1 MNGEAEQMSD
11 QIGYW
16 IELSEYDFETAIVM
30 LKNKRYLYV
39 GFMAHQS
46 IEKIL
51 KPFFVKTNREAAP
64 FSHSLSYLAK
74 KAKIYEHFSEDQQHF
89 IDMLEPLNIEC
100 RYPTHKEQLMRSLTQ
115 ERCKEILDS
124 SKELQLWIKQ
134 KL

>member
-1 MNGEAEQMSD
+1 MSD

-16 IELSEYDFETAIVM
+16 TELSDYDIETAIAM
-30 LKNKRYLYV
+30 LKSKRYLYV

-51 KPFFVKTNREAAP
+51 KAYFVKTNGATAP

-74 KAKIYEHFSEDQQHF
+74 KAKIYEHFSENQQLF

-100 RYPTHKEQLMRSLTQ
+100 RYPSHKEQLMKSLTE
-115 ERCKEILDS
+115 ERCKEILDN